1 MTRCHR
7 PIPPANLAAIISQD
21 AIATS
26 TAFNNFY
33 IEIAADFT
41 ANVCASPQLLAQ
53 SHLQEVL
60 KDSHDIEYPV
70 S

>member
-1 MTRCHR
+1 
-7 PIPPANLAAIISQD
+7 LATIVSQD

-41 ANVCASPQLLAQ
+41 ADVCPSPQLLA
-53 SHLQEVL
+53 
-60 KDSHDIEYPV
+60 
-70 S
+70 